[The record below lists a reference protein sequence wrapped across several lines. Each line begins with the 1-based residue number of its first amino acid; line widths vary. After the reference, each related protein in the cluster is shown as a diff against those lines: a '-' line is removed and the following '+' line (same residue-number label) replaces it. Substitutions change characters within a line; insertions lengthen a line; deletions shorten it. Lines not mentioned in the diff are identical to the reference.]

1 MIELL
6 RMDVQE
12 KRYLLAKAENRLA
25 KAERDE
31 ETARKQN
38 AEAAAATS

>member
-25 KAERDE
+25 RAERA